1 MALLFM
7 SGERRKHHAGTKH
20 ARDHTVV
27 SLVFPA
33 LFCVK
38 GKKQCR
44 RQEKTQNKHNYR
56 AK

>member
-7 SGERRKHHAGTKH
+7 SGEHWKHHAGTKH